1 MTRYQ
6 LSRIAVVFF
15 GLTTIA
21 IFLYASS
28 GSYYGLFGSTE
39 LGLGAYFVNIAL
51 LVVSLIVF
59 IWERA
64 HKDMPRHTEEILLEK
79 ASIRPRMPPVM
90 RYPMTYQ
97 EMIY

>member
-39 LGLGAYFVNIAL
+39 LGLGVYFVNIAL

-79 ASIRPRMPPVM
+79 KPPSGQGC
-90 RYPMTYQ
+90 PQ
-97 EMIY
+97 